1 MDMLRHSTL
10 VMSLSTMVTVQL
22 VVGSAVGSGDE
33 HRRRPE
39 MHAPHASSDNL
50 WNPID
55 AKTAMPEHGFADSE
69 TYRNWAESIDDDRYL
84 DFLSRDGVLPASRSM
99 EPDPALGFGLPK
111 ASMLDGEAGDD
122 ILEIVEAGRAGMSE
136 AEDPVRRWCAV
147 GELPSR
153 TDVDH
158 GLRRN
163 RFFIGQGR
171 GMADEIDY
179 DRLHEMVFEAP
190 AVIADRYDATGDGVL
205 DDVVFVD
212 VGGMIIE
219 VVNVGGDGTGT
230 GFGPGGR
237 DRDRCVIARSAV
249 IESWI
254 RRRRQEGY

>member
-1 MDMLRHSTL
+1 
-10 VMSLSTMVTVQL
+10 
-22 VVGSAVGSGDE
+22 
-33 HRRRPE
+33 
-39 MHAPHASSDNL
+39 
-50 WNPID
+50 
-55 AKTAMPEHGFADSE
+55 
-69 TYRNWAESIDDDRYL
+69 
-84 DFLSRDGVLPASRSM
+84 
-99 EPDPALGFGLPK
+99 
-111 ASMLDGEAGDD
+111 
-122 ILEIVEAGRAGMSE
+122 
-136 AEDPVRRWCAV
+136 
-147 GELPSR
+147 
-153 TDVDH
+153 
-158 GLRRN
+158 
-163 RFFIGQGR
+163 
-171 GMADEIDY
+171 MADEIDY